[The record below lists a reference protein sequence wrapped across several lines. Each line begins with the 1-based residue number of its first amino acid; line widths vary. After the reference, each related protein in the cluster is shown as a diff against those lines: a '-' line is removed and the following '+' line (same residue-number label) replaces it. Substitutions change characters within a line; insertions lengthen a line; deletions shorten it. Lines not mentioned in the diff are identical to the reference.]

1 MSYSYGKSIVTDG
14 LVFYVDAGNE
24 DSYPGSGGTWSDLIG
39 GNDGSFNNMDDVN
52 NPSGNYDSGN
62 GGSIVFDGVNDYVE
76 AGPIQPAQFTLSC
89 WFKSTGPP
97 SNNDSIGGALMV
109 SDPQFVSNALPWFI
123 AHSYLDQKII
133 LIIESN
139 TGTVS
144 TASNS
149 ASNDQVHFVSAT
161 YDGTVGSIYLN
172 GQFVTSAVASNPTYN
187 TSGNINVQIGRWG
200 YSSFQRHLNGNI
212 YNASIYNRA
221 LSASE
226 VLQNY
231 NALKNRFI

>member
-1 MSYSYGKSIVTDG
+1 MSYKYGPSIVTDG
-14 LVFYVDAGNE
+14 LVFYVDAKN
-24 DSYPGSGGTWSDLIG
+24 DKSYPGSGTTWSDLMG
-39 GNDGSFNNMDDVN
+39 GNDGTLTNG
-52 NPSGNYDSGN
+52 PTYDSGN

-97 SNNDSIGGALMV
+97 SNNDSTGGVLMV
-109 SDPQFVSNALPWFI
+109 SDPQYVSNALPWFI
-123 AHSYLDQKII
+123 AHSYLDQKIV

-139 TGTVS
+139 TGTIS

-161 YDGTVGSIYLN
+161 YDGTVASIYLN
-172 GQFVTSAVASNPTYN
+172 GQFVISALASNPTYN
-187 TSGNINVQIGRWG
+187 TSGNTNVQIGRWG
-200 YSSFQRHLNGNI
+200 FSSYQRSLNGNI

-221 LSASE
+221 LSAAE
-226 VLQNY
+226 ITQNY